1 MNRVYRIL
9 ATGGYSGYFPKA
21 PGTFG
26 SMVILFVY
34 WMLPAFSPSLLGLVI
49 VAMFLVGV
57 WSATLMTNENNGQ
70 DSDPS
75 VVVIDE
81 MVGMLVAVF
90 LLPKRFVWMCL
101 AFLLFRLLDV
111 VKPFPVNKLEAF
123 PKGWGVMLDDV
134 GAGLYANI
142 ILQILRGILRA

>member
-1 MNRVYRIL
+1 M
-9 ATGGYSGYFPKA
+9 
-21 PGTFG
+21 
-26 SMVILFVY
+26 
-34 WMLPAFSPSLLGLVI
+34 
-49 VAMFLVGV
+49 AMFLVGV